1 MYAKRRTYAKRLR
14 KLKSFSFSDVLQQI
28 IAQNIYL
35 AKMTELKPEIQFT
48 RYLYEKSQ
56 VELCL
61 EWSMWD
67 GVRDEA
73 LFWAYEL
80 YHSGFQAE
88 VWDLVKSLYAWFY
101 AETSPKF
108 GAVIE
113 KTWVEWK
120 QTGDACSLGTIVG
133 TLAAWRAESI
143 QAGKRKFIIICRED
157 RHQTAPID
165 GPKYRYLEKVSK
177 YSIQDRMNGVLGE
190 GESDIDAA
198 DLREA
203 YLGGDW
209 LYYCRNTPIWAER
222 IAKYGGICRED
233 AKTVAFKS
241 DDDLEAFYEAW
252 GFEPDEQ
259 SREMHLKHGV
269 IIV

>member
-1 MYAKRRTYAKRLR
+1 MVDVGRSERRSPILGIRTLPFWIPSGSMGFSEILVRVVLR
-14 KLKSFSFSDVLQQI
+14 RNQ
-28 IAQNIYL
+28 
-35 AKMTELKPEIQFT
+35 PEI
-48 RYLYEKSQ
+48 
-56 VELCL
+56 
-61 EWSMWD
+61 
-67 GVRDEA
+67 
-73 LFWAYEL
+73 
-80 YHSGFQAE
+80 
-88 VWDLVKSLYAWFY
+88 
-101 AETSPKF
+101 
-108 GAVIE
+108 
-113 KTWVEWK
+113 
-120 QTGDACSLGTIVG
+120 
-133 TLAAWRAESI
+133 WR
-143 QAGKRKFIIICRED
+143 GHRED
-157 RHQTAPID
+157 VGRMETDRRRVFIGNHCRDFGGLASGIHPGWKTETHYHLSRGQTPD
-165 GPKYRYLEKVSK
+165 
-177 YSIQDRMNGVLGE
+177 GE

>member
-1 MYAKRRTYAKRLR
+1 MSETK
-14 KLKSFSFSDVLQQI
+14 Q
-28 IAQNIYL
+28 
-35 AKMTELKPEIQFT
+35 EITFT

-61 EWSMWD
+61 EWSMCD
-67 GVRDEA
+67 GVREEA

-80 YHSGFQAE
+80 YHSGFQEE

-113 KTWVEWK
+113 KMFTEWK
-120 QTGDACSLGTIVG
+120 QTSDARLLGTIVG
-133 TLAAWRAESI
+133 TLAAWKTELSQKAT
-143 QAGKRKFIIICRED
+143 KKFIILYRED

-165 GPKYRYLEKVSK
+165 WPKYRYLEKVSK

-198 DLREA
+198 DLRDA

-222 IAKYGGICRED
+222 MAKYGGICCD
-233 AKTVAFKS
+233 DTKTAAFKS
-241 DDDLEAFYEAW
+241 DDDLEAFYDAW
-252 GFEPDEQ
+252 GLEPDEQ
-259 SREMHLKHGV
+259 SREMHLKRGV
-269 IIV
+269 IIA